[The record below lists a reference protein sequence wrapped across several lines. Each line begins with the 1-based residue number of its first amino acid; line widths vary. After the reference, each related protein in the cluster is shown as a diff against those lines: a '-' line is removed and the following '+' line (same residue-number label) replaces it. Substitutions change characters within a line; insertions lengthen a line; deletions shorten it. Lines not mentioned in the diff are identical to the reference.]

1 MLDLFHKQ
9 TNERSERLPISRYRA
24 PLQSVPIS
32 SLRLLTR
39 MPHYRS
45 TAFYRKKKTD
55 RRCTKCDSFSASLGR
70 KLATTETTLHH
81 ARDTTI
87 EHLEAHRR
95 WLAGHEQEE
104 KEEKGHLSKECAEE
118 KVSGKYCRLHFPQF
132 HLMRRHLLCR

>member
-45 TAFYRKKKTD
+45 TAFYRKKETD
-55 RRCTKCDSFSASLGR
+55 CRCTKYDSFSASLGR
-70 KLATTETTLHH
+70 KLATTETTHLKLETLHH

-87 EHLEAHRR
+87 EHLEAHLR
-95 WLAGHEQEE
+95 WLAGNEQEE
-104 KEEKGHLSKECAEE
+104 RGKWASIQGMRGGKGE
-118 KVSGKYCRLHFPQF
+118 
-132 HLMRRHLLCR
+132 